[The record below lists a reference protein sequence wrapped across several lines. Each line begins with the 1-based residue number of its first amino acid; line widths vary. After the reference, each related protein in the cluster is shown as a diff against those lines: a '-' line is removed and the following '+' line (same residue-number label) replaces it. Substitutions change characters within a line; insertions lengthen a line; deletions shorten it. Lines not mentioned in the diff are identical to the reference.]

1 MTFYSGN
8 QLRRDLNEI
17 VGSHKNW
24 KIPSLWA
31 PILRYVAAPILAI
44 VYSFSY
50 PSFYALRE
58 DPLHILGFA
67 IGHIAL
73 LLVGSGFIV
82 PRWLDGL
89 IPPERRG
96 EGKPDIGANVP
107 LSGNDES
114 ETSDDAAS
122 KGTGADTPGE

>member
-1 MTFYSGN
+1 MALYSGN

-17 VGSHKNW
+17 ITSHKNW
-24 KIPSLWA
+24 KIPPLWA
-31 PILRYVAAPILAI
+31 PILRYIAAPILAI

-50 PSFYALRE
+50 PSFYILRE
-58 DPLHILGFA
+58 DPLHVLGFS

-82 PRWLDGL
+82 PRWLDSL

-96 EGKPDIGANVP
+96 EGKLDNGANVP